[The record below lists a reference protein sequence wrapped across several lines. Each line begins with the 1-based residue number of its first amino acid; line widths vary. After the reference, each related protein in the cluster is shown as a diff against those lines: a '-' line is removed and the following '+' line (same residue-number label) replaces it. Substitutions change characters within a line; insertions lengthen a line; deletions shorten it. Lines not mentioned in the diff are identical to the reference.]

1 MSKPAS
7 AEQSQAHGQTVIPI
21 RPGLVHEQASG
32 PGMTGGQHFSPQGKI
47 CSQCGVRQFALFG
60 LLDQDAL
67 HDIHVHITD
76 LKLGAGK
83 PLFNAHAGGKALYTV
98 RKGVVRIERSSEAG
112 ERRILR
118 LAGRGDLIGLE
129 AVLHQTYAAD
139 AVACTDVEVC
149 RIPRALIDELTH
161 KHPEIM
167 LDLMKRWQRTL
178 DDADEWLT
186 ELTRGAARHRML
198 RLLLKL
204 SEYGETDGC
213 IWWPTRQEMGAML
226 DMTFETASR
235 LVSVMRREGI
245 VEPIDLR
252 HARVNMDMLLHALRV
267 DSARD

>member
-1 MSKPAS
+1 VTGPHAVINITHN
-7 AEQSQAHGQTVIPI
+7 AQGEQPCVQRHDALHGQAPVP
-21 RPGLVHEQASG
+21 AA
-32 PGMTGGQHFSPQGKI
+32 SPQSRV
-47 CSQCGVRQFALFG
+47 CSDCGVRQSALFG
-60 LLDQDAL
+60 VLDDGAL
-67 HDIHVHITD
+67 GDINIHIAD
-76 LKLGAGK
+76 VRLNAGE
-83 PLFNAHAGGKALYTV
+83 PLFTAHAGGKALYTV
-98 RKGVVRIERSSEAG
+98 RAGVVRIERTSEAG

-149 RIPRALIDELTH
+149 RIPRTLIDELTL
-161 KHPEIM
+161 KHPELM

-204 SEYGETDGC
+204 SEYGAPDGR

-235 LVSVMRREGI
+235 LVSSLRREGVI
-245 VEPIDLR
+245 EPIDMR
-252 HARVNMDMLLHALRV
+252 HARLNMDGLLQALRV
-267 DSARD
+267 DAARD